1 MGLVVKNAVKK
12 STKLRTS
19 GDFIKALDKHVAEIM
34 KNAEVRCKANGR
46 ATIRPCDL

>member
-1 MGLVVKNAVKK
+1 MALVVKNAVKK

-19 GDFIKALDKHVAEIM
+19 GDFIKALDKYVADTM
-34 KNAEVRCKANGR
+34 KQAEVRCKANGR